1 MLKIYKNKT
10 PNQPNGLH
18 YVFSNFSNYLAELG
32 TPFLQFTLDNY
43 RINGGTI
50 EVATNAPYS
59 DVDAIT
65 YVIDNRDNY
74 NRCYF
79 VDYAEIQSGYL
90 VLRVHVDWWASYLYK
105 ATVSNLRVTRC
116 NRNVGIGVYDKIQA
130 TTGVEFGSLS
140 NRTTVDEDELSIVF
154 VAIFATGTSSIL
166 VNNSATALEIYR
178 LDLSDLTIPS
188 GSGYGT
194 KLKYAIDLVGGIYSV
209 DATIGTLDAAVLK
222 AYVVMKNTVPSYS
235 GGATPIFKTRPAYA
249 SGTIELSDVTPLG
262 TFYHKQAFNLTID
275 PDKEYYVGTRYN
287 GLKLV
292 RTTESTIEVDIETI
306 VKQDGLQVLVRQ
318 GAQMLDITD
327 AFSVGLTSND
337 GNLSATQQIAK
348 GIQAIGGVASGAFQ
362 IMKGGAGY
370 VTGALQITSA
380 IAGMFDTGN
389 AKYQAAG
396 DGLSTFLFGYNVM
409 RYPYCY
415 AAYTST
421 DNEKKQARL
430 FGATYNQQ
438 IASIDSVF
446 TFPYLGSGTAETYL
460 AATCEIDGICM
471 NARDDIIAQLKE
483 GVYIKKL

>member
-90 VLRVHVDWWASYLYK
+90 VLQVHVDWWASYLYK

-116 NRNVGIGVYDKIQA
+116 NRNVGIGVYDPIQA
-130 TTGVEFGSLS
+130 TKGGSFEKLDETR
-140 NRTTVDEDELSIVF
+140 NFDVDELAIVYT
-154 VAIFATGTSSIL
+154 VVFATGVSSIL
-166 VNNSATALEIYR
+166 VNNSGTALSIFANELSRIGTPPEGMNK
-178 LDLSDLTIPS
+178 LDW
-188 GSGYGT
+188 
-194 KLKYAIDLVGGIYSV
+194 AISLVSGIYSAK
-209 DATIGTLDAAVLK
+209 ATIGDLEANVLSAYLIPKNYLGIKIGAV
-222 AYVVMKNTVPSYS
+222 
-235 GGATPIFKTRPAYA
+235 PIFKTKSPEGSWDITPTFEVAPFIFPV
-249 SGTIELSDVTPLG
+249 TINKAINPN
-262 TFYHKQAFNLTID
+262 F
-275 PDKEYYVGTRYN
+275 EYYVGTKLT
-287 GLKLV
+287 GLKLT
-292 RTTESTIEVDIETI
+292 RTTEPTIQIRYEFI
-306 VKQDGLQVLVRQ
+306 VKQDGVQVFVRQ

-327 AFSVGLTSND
+327 AFSIGLTSND
-337 GNLSATQQIAK
+337 GSLTSSQKIAK

-380 IAGMFDTGN
+380 IANVIEQGN
-389 AKYQAAG
+389 AKYSQGG
-396 DGLSTFLFGYNVM
+396 DGVSTFRLLSGDVGDPF
-409 RYPYCY
+409 YCAKY
-415 AAYTST
+415 EST
-421 DNEKKQARL
+421 DDEQAHARL
-430 FGATYNQQ
+430 FGATFNQQ
-438 IASIDSVF
+438 VTSIDSVF

>member
-50 EVATNAPYS
+50 EVATSAPYS

-116 NRNVGIGVYDKIQA
+116 NRNVGIGVYDPIQA
-130 TTGVEFGSLS
+130 TKGASFELLDSTRNFNVDDLAIVY
-140 NRTTVDEDELSIVF
+140 TV
-154 VAIFATGTSSIL
+154 AFATGLSSIF
-166 VNNSATALEIYR
+166 VNNSGTQLGLFATELSALQHTPEGVSKI
-178 LDLSDLTIPS
+178 DWAI
-188 GSGYGT
+188 
-194 KLKYAIDLVGGIYSV
+194 KLVSGIYSAN
-209 DATIGTLDAAVLK
+209 ATIGDLDAGVLNAFFIPK
-222 AYVVMKNTVPSYS
+222 AYLAIKSGSVPV
-235 GGATPIFKTRPAYA
+235 FKTKPPEGEFTLTPEFEVAPLIFPV
-249 SGTIELSDVTPLG
+249 TINKAINPN
-262 TFYHKQAFNLTID
+262 F
-275 PDKEYYVGTRYN
+275 EYYVGTKLS
-287 GLKLV
+287 GLKMT
-292 RTTESTIEVDIETI
+292 RTTESQIQIRYEFIA
-306 VKQDGLQVLVRQ
+306 KQDGFQVIVRQ
-318 GAQMLDITD
+318 GSQMLDITD

-337 GNLSATQQIAK
+337 GSLTYSQKIAK
-348 GIQAIGGVASGAFQ
+348 GIQGIGSVASGAFQ

-380 IAGMFDTGN
+380 ISNVIEQGN
-389 AKYQAAG
+389 AKYSQGGDGVSTFRLLSGAAG
-396 DGLSTFLFGYNVM
+396 DPF
-409 RYPYCY
+409 YCTKY
-415 AAYTST
+415 EST
-421 DNEKKQARL
+421 DDEQAHARL
-430 FGATYNQQ
+430 FGATFNQQ
-438 IASIDSVF
+438 VASIDSVF

-471 NARDDIIAQLKE
+471 NARDDIISQLKE

>member
-59 DVDAIT
+59 DIDAIT
-65 YVIDNRDNY
+65 YVVDNRDNY

-116 NRNVGIGVYDKIQA
+116 NRNVGIGVYDPIQA
-130 TTGVEFGSLS
+130 TKGASFEKIDSTREFDVDDLAIVYTVVFETGV
-140 NRTTVDEDELSIVF
+140 
-154 VAIFATGTSSIL
+154 SSVL
-166 VNNSATALEIYR
+166 VNNSGTALSIFANE
-178 LDLSDLTIPS
+178 LSNIGTPPT
-188 GSGYGT
+188 GMT
-194 KLKYAIDLVGGIYSV
+194 KLDWAINLVSGIYGAQ
-209 DATIGTLDAAVLK
+209 ATIGDVDANVLS
-222 AYVVMKNTVPSYS
+222 AYLIPKKYLAIKSGTVPVFKTKPPDGSWNLTPSFEVAPVIFPVVMNKSINPNY
-235 GGATPIFKTRPAYA
+235 
-249 SGTIELSDVTPLG
+249 
-262 TFYHKQAFNLTID
+262 
-275 PDKEYYVGTRYN
+275 EYYVGTKLT
-287 GLKLV
+287 GLKLT
-292 RTTESTIEVDIETI
+292 RTTESTIQIRYEFI
-306 VKQDGLQVLVRQ
+306 VKQDGVQVFVRQ

-327 AFSVGLTSND
+327 AFSIGLTSND
-337 GNLSATQQIAK
+337 GSLTSSQKIAK

-380 IAGMFDTGN
+380 IANVIEQGN
-389 AKYQAAG
+389 AKYSQGG
-396 DGLSTFLFGYNVM
+396 DGVSTFRLLSGDVGDPF
-409 RYPYCY
+409 YCAKY
-415 AAYTST
+415 EST
-421 DNEKKQARL
+421 DDEQAHARL

-438 IASIDSVF
+438 VASIDSVF
-446 TFPYLGSGTAETYL
+446 TFPYLGSGTAETYI

>member
-59 DVDAIT
+59 DIDAIT
-65 YVIDNRDNY
+65 YVVDNRDNY

-116 NRNVGIGVYDKIQA
+116 NRNVGIGVYDPIQA
-130 TTGVEFGSLS
+130 TKGASFEKIDSTREFDVDDLAIVYTVVFETGV
-140 NRTTVDEDELSIVF
+140 
-154 VAIFATGTSSIL
+154 SSVL
-166 VNNSATALEIYR
+166 VNNSGTALSIFANE
-178 LDLSDLTIPS
+178 LSNIGTPPT
-188 GSGYGT
+188 GMT
-194 KLKYAIDLVGGIYSV
+194 KLDWAINLISGIYGAQ
-209 DATIGTLDAAVLK
+209 ATIGDVDANVLS
-222 AYVVMKNTVPSYS
+222 AYLIPKKYLAIKSGTVPVFKTKPPDGSWNLTPSFEVAPVIFPVVMNKSINPNY
-235 GGATPIFKTRPAYA
+235 
-249 SGTIELSDVTPLG
+249 
-262 TFYHKQAFNLTID
+262 
-275 PDKEYYVGTRYN
+275 EYYVGTKLT
-287 GLKLV
+287 GLKLT
-292 RTTESTIEVDIETI
+292 RTTESTIQIRYEFI
-306 VKQDGLQVLVRQ
+306 VKQDGVQVFVRQ

-327 AFSVGLTSND
+327 AFSIGLTSND
-337 GNLSATQQIAK
+337 GSLTSSQKIAK

-380 IAGMFDTGN
+380 IANVIEQGN
-389 AKYQAAG
+389 AKYSQGG
-396 DGLSTFLFGYNVM
+396 DGVSTFRLLSGDVGDPF
-409 RYPYCY
+409 YCAKY
-415 AAYTST
+415 EST
-421 DNEKKQARL
+421 DDEQAHARL

-438 IASIDSVF
+438 VASIDSVF
-446 TFPYLGSGTAETYL
+446 TFPYLGSGTAETYI

>member
-116 NRNVGIGVYDKIQA
+116 NRNVGIGVYDPIQA
-130 TTGVEFGSLS
+130 TKGASFEKIDSTREFDVDDLAIVY
-140 NRTTVDEDELSIVF
+140 TVV
-154 VAIFATGTSSIL
+154 FATGVSSVL
-166 VNNSATALEIYR
+166 VNNSGTALSVFANKLSTIETPPTGISK
-178 LDLSDLTIPS
+178 LDW
-188 GSGYGT
+188 
-194 KLKYAIDLVGGIYSV
+194 AISLVSGIYSAQ
-209 DATIGTLDAAVLK
+209 ATIGDVDANVLY
-222 AYVVMKNTVPSYS
+222 AYLIPEAYLTIKSGSVPTFKTKPPEGSWNLTPSYEV
-235 GGATPIFKTRPAYA
+235 APIIFSVPMNKSINPNY
-249 SGTIELSDVTPLG
+249 
-262 TFYHKQAFNLTID
+262 
-275 PDKEYYVGTRYN
+275 EYYVGTKLT
-287 GLKLV
+287 GLKLT
-292 RTTESTIEVDIETI
+292 RTTESTIQIRYEFIA
-306 VKQDGLQVLVRQ
+306 KQDGVQVFVRQ

-327 AFSVGLTSND
+327 AFSIGLTSND
-337 GNLSATQQIAK
+337 GNFTSSQKIAK
-348 GIQAIGGVASGAFQ
+348 GVQTIGSVASGAFQ

-380 IAGMFDTGN
+380 IANVIEQGN
-389 AKYQAAG
+389 AKYSQGG
-396 DGLSTFLFGYNVM
+396 DGVSTFRLVSGTVGDPF
-409 RYPYCY
+409 YCAKY
-415 AAYTST
+415 EST
-421 DNEKKQARL
+421 DNEQAHARL
-430 FGATYNQQ
+430 FGATFNQQ
-438 IASIDSVF
+438 VASIDSVF